1 MSTQFQDTLKDSMD
15 KLNIIAAKKGTLVK
29 TQTPVAFLSATCYL
43 DGDNAVVSFNAFK
56 DDPGLLVTL
65 LKTAMD
71 QSPELAY
78 LLGQTIANLNQDS
91 YDTLSQ
97 GVFDAEQA
105 FTKGNPHD

>member
-15 KLNIIAAKKGTLVK
+15 KLNIIAAKKGNLVK
-29 TQTPVAFLSATCYL
+29 TQTPVAFLTATCYL
-43 DGDNAVVSFNAFK
+43 DKDNAVVHFNAFK

-78 LLGQTIANLNQDS
+78 LMGQTIANLNQDS

-97 GVFDAEQA
+97 GIFDAEQA
-105 FTKGNPHD
+105 FKKGN

>member
-15 KLNIIAAKKGTLVK
+15 KLNIIAAKKGALVK

-56 DDPGLLVTL
+56 DDPRLLVTL

-71 QSPELAY
+71 QSPELTY
-78 LLGQTIANLNQDS
+78 LMGQTIANLNQDS

-105 FTKGNPHD
+105 FKKGNLHD

>member
-1 MSTQFQDTLKDSMD
+1 MSTLFQDTLKDSVD
-15 KLNIIAAKKGTLVK
+15 KLNIIAAKKGNLVNK
-29 TQTPVAFLSATCYL
+29 KTPVAFLSATCYL
-43 DGDNAVVSFNAFK
+43 DNDNAVVHFNVFK

-65 LKTAMD
+65 LKTALD

-78 LLGQTIANLNQDS
+78 LMGQTIANLNQDS

-105 FTKGNPHD
+105 FKKGNLHD

>member
-15 KLNIIAAKKGTLVK
+15 KLNIIAAKKGALVK
-29 TQTPVAFLSATCYL
+29 TQTPVAFLSTTCYL
-43 DGDNAVVSFNAFK
+43 DGDNAVVHFNAFK

-71 QSPELAY
+71 SSPELAY
-78 LLGQTIANLNQDS
+78 LMGQTIANLNQDS

-105 FTKGNPHD
+105 FKKGN

>member
-1 MSTQFQDTLKDSMD
+1 MSTQFQDTLKDSID
-15 KLNIIAAKKGTLVK
+15 KLNILAAKKGALVK
-29 TQTPVAFLSATCYL
+29 TQTPVAFLTATCYL
-43 DGDNAVVSFNAFK
+43 DKDNAVVHFNAFK

-78 LLGQTIANLNQDS
+78 LIGQTIANLNQDS

-105 FTKGNPHD
+105 FKKGK

>member
-1 MSTQFQDTLKDSMD
+1 MSTLFQDTLKDSID
-15 KLNIIAAKKGTLVK
+15 KLNIIAAKKGALVK

-43 DGDNAVVSFNAFK
+43 DNDNAVVSFNAFK

-65 LKTAMD
+65 LKTALD
-71 QSPELAY
+71 SSPELAY
-78 LLGQTIANLNQDS
+78 LMGQTIANLNQDS

-105 FTKGNPHD
+105 LKKGNLHD

>member
-1 MSTQFQDTLKDSMD
+1 MSTQFQDTLKDSID
-15 KLNIIAAKKGTLVK
+15 KLNIIAAKKGALINK
-29 TQTPVAFLSATCYL
+29 KTPVAFLSATCYL
-43 DGDNAVVSFNAFK
+43 DNDNAVVSFNAFK

-78 LLGQTIANLNQDS
+78 WMGQSIANLNQDS

-105 FTKGNPHD
+105 FKKGNPHD

>member
-1 MSTQFQDTLKDSMD
+1 MSTLFQDTLKDSIN
-15 KLNIIAAKKGTLVK
+15 KLNIIAAKKGDLVN
-29 TQTPVAFLSATCYL
+29 TQTPVTFLSATCYL

-78 LLGQTIANLNQDS
+78 LMGQTIANLNQDS

>member
-1 MSTQFQDTLKDSMD
+1 MSTQFQDTLKDSID

-29 TQTPVAFLSATCYL
+29 TKTPVAFLSATCYL
-43 DGDNAVVSFNAFK
+43 DNDNVVVHFNAFK

-65 LKTAMD
+65 LKTALD
-71 QSPELAY
+71 SSPELAY
-78 LLGQTIANLNQDS
+78 LMGQTIANLNQDS

-105 FTKGNPHD
+105 FKKGN

>member
-1 MSTQFQDTLKDSMD
+1 MSTLFQDTLKDSID
-15 KLNIIAAKKGTLVK
+15 KLNIIAAKKGALVK

-43 DGDNAVVSFNAFK
+43 DNDNAVVSFNALK

-65 LKTAMD
+65 LKPAMD

-78 LLGQTIANLNQDS
+78 LMGQTIANLNQDS

-97 GVFDAEQA
+97 GVFDAEHA
-105 FTKGNPHD
+105 FKKGN

>member
-1 MSTQFQDTLKDSMD
+1 MSTLFQDTLKDSMD
-15 KLNIIAAKKGTLVK
+15 KLNIIAAKKGALVK

-65 LKTAMD
+65 LKTTMD

-78 LLGQTIANLNQDS
+78 LMGQTIANLNQDS

-97 GVFDAEQA
+97 GVFNAEQA

>member
-1 MSTQFQDTLKDSMD
+1 MSTQFQDTLKDSIN
-15 KLNIIAAKKGTLVK
+15 KLNIIAAKKGALVK
-29 TQTPVAFLSATCYL
+29 TQTPVAFLTATCYL
-43 DGDNAVVSFNAFK
+43 DNNNAVVSFNAFK
-56 DDPGLLVTL
+56 DNPELLVTL

-78 LLGQTIANLNQDS
+78 LMGQTIANLNQDS

-105 FTKGNPHD
+105 FKKGN

>member
-1 MSTQFQDTLKDSMD
+1 MTTQFQNTLKDSID
-15 KLNIIAAKKGTLVK
+15 KLNIIAAKKGALVN

-43 DGDNAVVSFNAFK
+43 DGDNAIVSFNAFK

-65 LKTAMD
+65 LKTALD
-71 QSPELAY
+71 SSPELAY
-78 LLGQTIANLNQDS
+78 LMGQTIANLNQDS

-105 FTKGNPHD
+105 FKKEN